1 MEVLDLSPRPG
12 GAAEKANEAA
22 LDAGLEPPDLEPR
35 SGEVMP
41 RRGLARKADGAPTK
55 KTQRKQDR
63 KAAPL
68 RLSGDVHWHGGLQRL
83 HWQHTPSGCRRFHL
97 FFISVAPTSAYPPH
111 PGPLVNRIL
120 PLAASTSLCAAAL
133 LAIPTA
139 APMAMAH
146 VGHGDEFQ
154 QQGDARQ
161 VKRNAESDGLLGVA
175 TARPEQG
182 PDGLS
187 VPSTA
192 LVDANGKPLLFVQTE
207 KTYDPVVVQTG
218 ANQGDSVVVTEGID
232 PTDDIVISGALS
244 LYAESMK
251 TQQPEP
257 TAASDKPA
265 EAPGSPAA
273 ARSTA
278 LPVPALAAGAAVLLA
293 GGGIWL
299 SRRRKTDA

>member
-1 MEVLDLSPRPG
+1 MLGSAG
-12 GAAEKANEAA
+12 GFTCFSSR
-22 LDAGLEPPDLEPR
+22 LRQR
-35 SGEVMP
+35 SSI
-41 RRGLARKADGAPTK
+41 RR
-55 KTQRKQDR
+55 
-63 KAAPL
+63 
-68 RLSGDVHWHGGLQRL
+68 
-83 HWQHTPSGCRRFHL
+83 
-97 FFISVAPTSAYPPH
+97 TS
-111 PGPLVNRIL
+111 GPLVTRIL
-120 PLAASTSLCAAAL
+120 HLAASTSLCAAAL
-133 LAIPTA
+133 LAIPTDPPVA
-139 APMAMAH
+139 LAH

-207 KTYDPVVVQTG
+207 TTYDPVYVQTG

-251 TQQPEP
+251 THQAAP

-265 EAPGSPAA
+265 AAPGSPAA
-273 ARSTA
+273 ASSTA

-293 GGGIWL
+293 AGGIWL
-299 SRRRKTDA
+299 SRRKKTDA

>member
-1 MEVLDLSPRPG
+1 MLVSASGFIRFSPDIRQ
-12 GAAEKANEAA
+12 A
-22 LDAGLEPPDLEPR
+22 PP
-35 SGEVMP
+35 
-41 RRGLARKADGAPTK
+41 T
-55 KTQRKQDR
+55 
-63 KAAPL
+63 
-68 RLSGDVHWHGGLQRL
+68 
-83 HWQHTPSGCRRFHL
+83 RRF
-97 FFISVAPTSAYPPH
+97 
-111 PGPLVNRIL
+111 PGLLSNRIL
-120 PLAASTSLCAAAL
+120 QLAASTSLCAAAL

-175 TARPEQG
+175 TARPESS
-182 PDGLS
+182 PDGLT

-192 LVDANGKPLLFVQTE
+192 LVDVKGQPLLFVQTE
-207 KTYDPVVVQTG
+207 TTYDPVFVQTG

-251 TQQPEP
+251 TQQAAP

-265 EAPGSPAA
+265 AAPGSPAA
-273 ARSTA
+273 ASSTA

-293 GGGIWL
+293 AGGIWL
-299 SRRRKTDA
+299 SRRKKTDA